1 MPEFSKTVSFWRG
14 SLPHWEVVDGR
25 YFVTLRQAGSLPREV
40 EEELRAQ
47 LDGVCEHDWL
57 ARSRVYFRRLE
68 AWLDRCRL
76 TDGLLAIPDVARQI
90 ETTILTYEEIGYWK
104 VLAYAV
110 MPNHLHLFF
119 RCGSLGLKG
128 VMERFKR
135 ATARFIGRLE
145 CSAPKPFWQTEWFDH
160 WSRSPQEDDRI
171 ESYIRNNP
179 VRAGLVDEPKDW
191 PWMRGCP

>member
-25 YFVTLRQAGSLPREV
+25 YFVTLRQAGSLPREA

-47 LDGVCEHDWL
+47 LDGVSESDCL
-57 ARSRVYFRRLE
+57 ARSRVYFQRLE
-68 AWLDRCRL
+68 AWLDRCRV
-76 TDGLLAIPDVARQI
+76 TDGVLVIPDVARQI
-90 ETTILTYEEIGYWK
+90 ETTLRTYEEIGYWK
-104 VLAYAV
+104 MLAYAV

-135 ATARFIGRLE
+135 ATAHFVGRLG
-145 CSAPKPFWQTEWFDH
+145 SSVPKPLWQKEWFDH

-171 ESYIRNNP
+171 VSYIRNNP
-179 VRAGLVDEPKDW
+179 VRAGLAGDPKEW
-191 PWMRGCP
+191 AWMRDGP